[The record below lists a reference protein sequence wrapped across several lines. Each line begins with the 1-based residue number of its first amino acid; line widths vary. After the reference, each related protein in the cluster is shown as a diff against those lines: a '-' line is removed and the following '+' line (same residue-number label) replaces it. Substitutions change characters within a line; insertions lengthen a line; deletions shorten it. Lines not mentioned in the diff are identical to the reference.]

1 MAADLRYR
9 RVLLKIS
16 GEALM
21 GGREYGLDPAMIA
34 RIADEIQAV
43 HELGVELCVVIGG
56 GNIFRGVSA
65 AAVGMERGSA
75 DYMGMLATVIN
86 SLAVQSALERRA
98 ISTRVQ
104 SAISMQAVCEPYIR
118 RRALRHLEKGRVVIF
133 AAGTGNPFFT
143 TDTAAALRASEMGCD
158 ALLKATKV
166 DGVYDADPSRVT
178 GAKRFE
184 RLGYLEILSR
194 DLRVMDASAISL
206 ARENRIPILVF
217 SIFEAGGF
225 ANVVRGR
232 GRYTIIDED
241 RLGATEE
248 GMPDDQLL
256 KDLQRRMDGA
266 LEVLRKEFGGLR
278 TGRASA
284 SLLEPIV
291 VAAYGGNTPLRQL
304 ANVSV
309 PEPRMI
315 TVQVWD
321 RSLVKAVDK
330 AIRESGLGLNPQTE
344 GQLIRVPIPDL
355 NEERRR
361 ELTRVTAKY
370 AEQARVSVRN
380 VRRDGIDALRRQEK
394 DNEISQDEQRK
405 LQQEIQHLTDDAIR
419 RIDESLAQKD
429 REILQV

>member
-1 MAADLRYR
+1 
-9 RVLLKIS
+9 
-16 GEALM
+16 
-21 GGREYGLDPAMIA
+21 
-34 RIADEIQAV
+34 
-43 HELGVELCVVIGG
+43 
-56 GNIFRGVSA
+56 
-65 AAVGMERGSA
+65 
-75 DYMGMLATVIN
+75 
-86 SLAVQSALERRA
+86 
-98 ISTRVQ
+98 
-104 SAISMQAVCEPYIR
+104 
-118 RRALRHLEKGRVVIF
+118 
-133 AAGTGNPFFT
+133 
-143 TDTAAALRASEMGCD
+143 
-158 ALLKATKV
+158 
-166 DGVYDADPSRVT
+166 
-178 GAKRFE
+178 
-184 RLGYLEILSR
+184 
-194 DLRVMDASAISL
+194 
-206 ARENRIPILVF
+206 
-217 SIFEAGGF
+217 
-225 ANVVRGR
+225 
-232 GRYTIIDED
+232 
-241 RLGATEE
+241 LGATEE

-291 VAAYGGNTPLRQL
+291 VSAYGGNTPLRQL

-380 VRRDGIDALRRQEK
+380 VRRDGIEALRRQEK

-419 RIDESLAQKD
+419 RIDETLAQKD
-429 REILQV
+429 HEILQV